1 MVYVANLRG
10 CSNSSDATP
19 ERSATA
25 VAGIQEIASV
35 FGAAVQLKGS
45 SRMLRNTF
53 VQYLIMVAELLRVL
67 KYIRNRSNARSKNVK
82 RLYALDGVRRR
93 RNGCRENYG
102 SRLQAWSAARGSLT
116 VVNRLASTK
125 VGVKSSENCATGR
138 TKLSAE
144 RPYFTALLH

>member
-67 KYIRNRSNARSKNVK
+67 KYIRNRSNARSKML
-82 RLYALDGVRRR
+82 RD
-93 RNGCRENYG
+93 C
-102 SRLQAWSAARGSLT
+102 T
-116 VVNRLASTK
+116 
-125 VGVKSSENCATGR
+125 
-138 TKLSAE
+138 LSMV
-144 RPYFTALLH
+144 